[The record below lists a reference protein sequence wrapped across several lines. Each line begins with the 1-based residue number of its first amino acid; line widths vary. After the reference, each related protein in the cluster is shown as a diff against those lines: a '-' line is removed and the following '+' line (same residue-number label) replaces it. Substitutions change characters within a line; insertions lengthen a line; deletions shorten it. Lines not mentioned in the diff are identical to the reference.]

1 MAMSPALRELIFQ
14 RRHRKPG
21 GNRVITEREQGH
33 DSMNGDVSEGSSRG
47 GAAWAWMGR
56 EVTSA
61 EGHTCQ
67 GQSNQKKCGS
77 GERMCQAEGQRM
89 GYQRLMRLQYKG
101 HGEGGK
107 KQKGPDSEG
116 LVKPRPALAFHSTGR
131 EKPLEGLK
139 QGVNLSGCCDYLIN
153 YTYMTFT
160 ISI

>member
-101 HGEGGK
+101 QGEGG
-107 KQKGPDSEG
+107 S
-116 LVKPRPALAFHSTGR
+116 GR
-131 EKPLEGLK
+131 G
-139 QGVNLSGCCDYLIN
+139 
-153 YTYMTFT
+153 
-160 ISI
+160 